1 MVVRYLKYKGIAMPN
16 ASAEIKSHSDYEQI
30 SDYAKETMAI
40 CYEMGLIKGFDS
52 GLLEPKGNLTRAQLA
67 SVMARLS
74 AYMETIK

>member
-1 MVVRYLKYKGIAMPN
+1 
-16 ASAEIKSHSDYEQI
+16 
-30 SDYAKETMAI
+30 MAI

-52 GLLEPKGNLTRAQLA
+52 GLLEPKGNLTRAQFA